1 MVNVLGIGLDY
12 LMLLDDKVRGDVRER
27 QLEYAKR
34 LESLTLIVY
43 SPKELGL
50 KNQKW
55 ADNLW
60 IYPTNSK
67 NKMAFILDA
76 LKIAKKICRARKRD
90 VITTEDPF
98 TTGFVGYLLKR
109 KFKIPLNVQM
119 HIDFYDNPY
128 WIEDEKI
135 NRVFNK
141 MGKWLV
147 KRADTLRMGTSREKK
162 KLENIG
168 IPVEKLYVI
177 PVDSK
182 PGNFG
187 RVSGEQIRNKYCK
200 NKFNKMILFVGRF
213 TRQKD
218 IPTLLR
224 TFSLVMKNLP
234 ATLLVLVGTGKE
246 ENNLKTLVDALN
258 LTQNTIFAGA
268 IPHNLIPEYLAACDV
283 FVIPSIFEGTCIA
296 LAEAAMS
303 GKPIVSTDVAGVDDL
318 MINGKPGY
326 IVRQRDYREMAE
338 KIMYLLNNPQK
349 AKNLGELARN
359 YVERQFDENK
369 DIDGLINLWEH
380 TAEIKVKK

>member
-268 IPHNLIPEYLAACDV
+268 IPHNLIPEYLAASDV
-283 FVIPSIFEGTCIA
+283 FVVPSIFEGTCIA

-318 MINGKPGY
+318 MINGKTGY

>member
-318 MINGKPGY
+318 MINGKTGY